1 MDGVSGLEGCIFAG
15 SDASG
20 ISQVPQVH
28 GGREGVP
35 VQGSLLWTLHRS
47 SGFHQGHGSCVRY
60 SSQDRGAASP
70 LPRRLVTS
78 GLLSGAGS
86 PCSEDSAPALQVVR
100 NSRQLGE
107 VSGDSDSTDGVSGS
121 ILGVILD
128 SISFRA
134 SPALKRVE
142 KLISIGD
149 VFLSCAKQPVSSWL
163 ELLGVLSSMIQLVPG
178 GRLSMRSLQLVLRWH
193 WDHVDQSILVEWA
206 QEVRQDLDWWLDR
219 ARLERGVS
227 LEQVSP
233 QLKLWSD
240 ASDVGWGAHLD
251 EVVTSGLWAP
261 EEVESSINIRELLAI
276 ERALRWFAPQ
286 LVGSS
291 VAIFANNSTAI
302 AYPRNQGGTHSPL
315 LNSIAQ
321 RILRWAESL
330 PVVISP
336 QFIMGKHNLLADAL
350 CRPNQIQGSEWTLKQ
365 EVFQD
370 LCKRWPV
377 SIDLFATSLNHRCSI
392 YFSPYHDR
400 NALGMD
406 ALLQSWNGWQA
417 YAFPPWPLI
426 PAVLKK
432 LRSSSGVLLTI
443 IAPYWPQRPW
453 FPDSPLGGVSSSC
466 DLPTVH
472 HGEAQFASGCF
483 VSPEP
488 DSGLRMDTETGGLS
502 GSVQEVAGLN
512 QPFCHISK
520 SPMFDI
526 FFTLPRSERSGN
538 GCASSELEWV
548 AGVCLSSLAS
558 NSSSS
563 EEAPVVLWGP
573 SNHHSTLLASE
584 ALVSGSGGGRT
595 GSSSSVQRSPAPAS
609 LPSIPSRGVQA
620 VASCLETIQRF
631 TCARGFSKR
640 VAQQVSLARCPS
652 SRAGY
657 QAKWL
662 VFCRWCRSEG
672 HSVSRPS
679 LSKIA
684 DFLFWLRRSRRF
696 GFCSDGLSLHVISCV

>member
-1 MDGVSGLEGCIFAG
+1 MSQSNRCRRLSVAPLAGVGRRGRGSLSSGSLAVGISNSLLSGSRFIQGTHPFSGVLSQFDQGQSSGGRGPVFTGQGSNRACSSSLSGLLQPVVCSDESLRSVEAGHRSLSLESKGTADILQDGDSPIRASVSTPGGLDGVSGLEGCILAG

-47 SGFHQGHGSCVRY
+47 AGFHQGHGSCVRY
-60 SSQDRGAASP
+60 SSQDWGAASP
-70 LPRRLVTS
+70 LPGRLVNS

-86 PCSEDSAPALQVVR
+86 PCSEDSAPALQFVR
-100 NSRQLGE
+100 NSHQL
-107 VSGDSDSTDGVSGS
+107 VIPTQRMVY
-121 ILGVILD
+121 LGVILD

-134 SPALKRVE
+134 SPALKRVK
-142 KLISIGD
+142 KLLSIGD

-178 GRLSMRSLQLVLRWH
+178 GRLRKRSLQLVLRRH
-193 WDHVDQSILVEWA
+193 WDHVDQSILVEWS
-206 QEVRQDLDWWLDR
+206 QEILQDLDWWLDR
-219 ARLERGVS
+219 ARLERGIS

-233 QLKLWSD
+233 QLELWSD

-261 EEVESSINIRELLAI
+261 EEVESSINVRELLAI

-286 LVGSS
+286 LVGSL
-291 VAIFANNSTAI
+291 VAIFADNSTAI
-302 AYPRNQGGTHSPL
+302 AYLRNQGGTHSPL

-330 PVVISP
+330 PVVNSP
-336 QFIMGKHNLLADAL
+336 QFIMGKHNVLVDAL
-350 CRPNQIQGSEWTLKQ
+350 SRPNQIQGSEWTLKQ

-417 YAFPPWPLI
+417 YAFPPWSLI
-426 PAVLKK
+426 PAVLKN

-453 FPDSPLGGVSSSC
+453 FLDLLDLVVDGPVTLPQSRDLLRQPHFHRFHLGVS
-466 DLPTVH
+466 
-472 HGEAQFASGCF
+472 
-483 VSPEP
+483 
-488 DSGLRMDTETGGLS
+488 R
-502 GSVQEVAGLN
+502 
-512 QPFCHISK
+512 
-520 SPMFDI
+520 
-526 FFTLPRSERSGN
+526 
-538 GCASSELEWV
+538 
-548 AGVCLSSLAS
+548 
-558 NSSSS
+558 
-563 EEAPVVLWGP
+563 
-573 SNHHSTLLASE
+573 
-584 ALVSGSGGGRT
+584 
-595 GSSSSVQRSPAPAS
+595 
-609 LPSIPSRGVQA
+609 
-620 VASCLETIQRF
+620 
-631 TCARGFSKR
+631 
-640 VAQQVSLARCPS
+640 
-652 SRAGY
+652 
-657 QAKWL
+657 
-662 VFCRWCRSEG
+662 
-672 HSVSRPS
+672 
-679 LSKIA
+679 
-684 DFLFWLRRSRRF
+684 
-696 GFCSDGLSLHVISCV
+696 LSLHAWRLSSDLPAPGDSPSV